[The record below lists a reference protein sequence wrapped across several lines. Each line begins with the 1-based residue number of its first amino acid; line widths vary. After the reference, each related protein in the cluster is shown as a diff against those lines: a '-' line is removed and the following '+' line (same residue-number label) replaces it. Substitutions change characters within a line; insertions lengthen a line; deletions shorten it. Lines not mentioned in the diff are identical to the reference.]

1 MGVLASVAGG
11 IFFEAGMIATCTGV
25 GLPVG
30 LALMGVGTIC
40 TAYGSGLFGMTDT
53 GNFYSNLTDENL
65 ADFGFSMSLNLIGG
79 GYSAAAAKSTLRTV
93 GGKSVQISISKA
105 AFASDQRGAYTTF
118 NTLVLKHIFKK
129 LKMVHSVTVENT

>member
-1 MGVLASVAGG
+1 
-11 IFFEAGMIATCTGV
+11 
-25 GLPVG
+25 
-30 LALMGVGTIC
+30 
-40 TAYGSGLFGMTDT
+40 
-53 GNFYSNLTDENL
+53 
-65 ADFGFSMSLNLIGG
+65 MSLNLIGG